1 MQNKKGS
8 DMGAN
13 WLKFDE
19 NDTPIRKFVFIC
31 VWSVLTLLV
40 IASVLQGVSNGFRL
54 IDFQWKPIR
63 LMMIGEN
70 PYLYSINKVPFLGG
84 VVDANQVPSCL
95 LLLAPF
101 AFLSYQTA
109 TIIWAFCNL
118 VFTFLFMIFLYRL
131 FKWKG
136 CSSQVF
142 IFLSVVLLLSTPW
155 RVLIGNGQHLL
166 FSLAFF
172 VGSCFY
178 ASKGRY
184 IISGLFLAISAF
196 KYTTIAPM
204 AFLFLTQKW
213 WRSIIVAIFL
223 HLIATLWSGYYLHES
238 PITLVLQSLQVGS
251 MLLGQGDA
259 DMLSLLVSYGVK
271 IQPIFSLI
279 NYLFFAVLLMVF
291 SFIGSKNDILLKLSL
306 FATISSIMFYHRIYD
321 FVILIFPLILI
332 CRDWDSEY
340 LIDKVIRIV
349 TIANL
354 VLVFYGFRILQLG
367 VMVPRCCYN
376 TIMFILTT
384 LLLTALLFKD
394 QNRFLLLRCRI
405 K

>member
-142 IFLSVVLLLSTPW
+142 IFLSIVLLLSTPW

-172 VGSCFY
+172 IPFCFGKFFFQTRSMVSSRSGFTKRFCPISFLCPMEVPREPY
-178 ASKGRY
+178 GRRLKGRSA
-184 IISGLFLAISAF
+184 ILPLDLCFPSSCQKIS
-196 KYTTIAPM
+196 
-204 AFLFLTQKW
+204 
-213 WRSIIVAIFL
+213 
-223 HLIATLWSGYYLHES
+223 
-238 PITLVLQSLQVGS
+238 
-251 MLLGQGDA
+251 
-259 DMLSLLVSYGVK
+259 
-271 IQPIFSLI
+271 
-279 NYLFFAVLLMVF
+279 
-291 SFIGSKNDILLKLSL
+291 
-306 FATISSIMFYHRIYD
+306 
-321 FVILIFPLILI
+321 
-332 CRDWDSEY
+332 
-340 LIDKVIRIV
+340 
-349 TIANL
+349 
-354 VLVFYGFRILQLG
+354 
-367 VMVPRCCYN
+367 
-376 TIMFILTT
+376 
-384 LLLTALLFKD
+384 
-394 QNRFLLLRCRI
+394 LRR
-405 K
+405 